1 MRFSPNW
8 AFPIILATTCCLANF
23 CQAAADVDL
32 YSFGNWRIVQILTNN
47 SYKLIGGS
55 TGKIPGHFYLQCGAD
70 NFLAVGVP
78 IFKTSTTEAGEVVMI
93 TVWSADGL
101 SKDIRLI
108 AANYALATQISY
120 KNEISPAV
128 RDFVDT
134 LSSAKSFFAMSLMG
148 DTFDFDLAHFPA
160 AKNKFD
166 QLCTSLSPH

>member
-1 MRFSPNW
+1 MRRSKHRPSSNGSTLQVRQNYLIVAPMRFSPNW

-78 IFKTSTTEAGEVVMI
+78 IFKTSTTEAGEV
-93 TVWSADGL
+93 
-101 SKDIRLI
+101 
-108 AANYALATQISY
+108 
-120 KNEISPAV
+120 
-128 RDFVDT
+128 
-134 LSSAKSFFAMSLMG
+134 
-148 DTFDFDLAHFPA
+148 
-160 AKNKFD
+160 
-166 QLCTSLSPH
+166 